1 MKYPC
6 FFIKVE
12 RTQEKAKQ
20 VCLSMFRE
28 DKQLWIDT
36 LNDNNKG
43 IQKSLKDL
51 AKTSEKNLHWDNID
65 SKLK

>member
-20 VCLSMFRE
+20 GCLSMFRE

-43 IQKSLKDL
+43 IP
-51 AKTSEKNLHWDNID
+51 NLYNYTNAYFP
-65 SKLK
+65 LTM

>member
-43 IQKSLKDL
+43 IP
-51 AKTSEKNLHWDNID
+51 NLYNYTNAYFP
-65 SKLK
+65 LTM